1 MMGAAEGDF
10 SHTAPWWGQAS
21 QMKRDSQDD
30 FGRWSKD
37 ELRKAEATASQF
49 LEQNARQISETL
61 RAKAKFLEG
70 LIQAIGSRKT
80 TLDERLDCFAR
91 ISEISQLL
99 KEDADGFFELASQ
112 PVVARILLNTKKS
125 R

>member
-1 MMGAAEGDF
+1 
-10 SHTAPWWGQAS
+10 
-21 QMKRDSQDD
+21 MKRDSQDD
-30 FGRWSKD
+30 FGRWSKE
-37 ELRKAEATASQF
+37 ELRKAEVTASQF

-70 LIQAIGSRKT
+70 LIQAIGNRKT

-91 ISEISQLL
+91 IAEISQLL

-112 PVVARILLNTKKS
+112 PVVAQILLNSKKL